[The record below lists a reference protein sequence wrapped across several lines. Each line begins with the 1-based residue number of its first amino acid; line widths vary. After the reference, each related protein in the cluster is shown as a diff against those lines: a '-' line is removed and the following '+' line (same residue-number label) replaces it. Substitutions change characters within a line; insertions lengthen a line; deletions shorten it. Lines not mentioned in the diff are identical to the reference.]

1 MPKNSAPIGPNGYF
15 TTGLVT
21 TRNPLREGAQSRM
34 QSRYYG
40 NNSDSIWDG
49 VNTEI
54 SSKLTLIRRPGQS
67 VYNPNNFNYINGFYE
82 FSPFTTGSQNIKILA
97 STATTVEECTGLA
110 GTVTASGTGVTWVS
124 GDQFPGS
131 LGTGKII
138 VDGSVYTIASVTDAR
153 HLVLTGSGIHFLG
166 SVNVSLPSSTN
177 VTWFSGDKFHTNW
190 AGMTITINAVDYV
203 VDRVVNDTLLLLT
216 TLATGN
222 ASPVNY
228 SISPVLTNVDYIG
241 GVDNLVFTKPTN
253 SCTVTVSGQAVQATV
268 GSFSTD
274 WVQGITI
281 TIQGVDYTLDHVI
294 DTTHLVVTSI
304 PVAQGSGKTFTTLGG
319 AGQTTFQQVGNILF
333 MGDGANQTMWNGQGQ
348 ATPTGL
354 PAPDTAPTAVNTP
367 IANPYPLWA
376 ANTFYF
382 PVNVISTSGSYQQF
396 TGTTTTNPLANATAT
411 TGVVEP
417 SWSNT
422 PGVVTTDGSVKW
434 TCMTPA
440 NMAWQSGTGYTVGSL
455 IVGSVSGTTT
465 FFRCTVA
472 GTSGVSQPTW
482 VNGQNVEGPSSPQLS
497 WQSAGLPLTW
507 VQVTGVTGSVAATT
521 ITNAAI
527 ITDSNNNI
535 QDVYIPGLSGA
546 AQPTNW
552 NTQLAGQTTD
562 NGPNA
567 PSSGTYAWPGTY
579 QNLPLTWLNG
589 GALNLAPVGT
599 GAYQYAYA
607 LEHVE
612 TALTPYHVGTA
623 SPRSLSITKAANS
636 TITVQGYGVQA
647 WDTSHNQFGVVST
660 SSTTVTYVSGNA
672 FDTAATNPNWLPGA
686 SISIHNVSYTIASV
700 TNSGSLVLTSSAGTQ
715 SNVRYAV
722 GPASTL
728 QIYRTVQGGSTL
740 FLLTEITNP
749 GPGVLWTV
757 SDSSP
762 DSALNQFIEAEE
774 DGLNDPPPIG
784 LTNLAYHADRVWGVV
799 GNVVYR
805 SGGPD
810 TFNGDGHQAFSVDD
824 FFTFP
829 STVLRLWPQVSGI
842 VVFTSSGDYL
852 IQGQGTSTSAFY
864 AIPFVNGAG
873 TGILSYNAFTQN
885 GAAVFI
891 VTPDKKVIYFDP
903 ASGVADDGFPIST
916 QISALSNLAGPDGTY
931 LAWHSNGSLDTALY
945 LVGAT
950 RTTTGTFQGSQYR
963 MNQTS
968 APESGLNW
976 SPQAF
981 LNVNGTSA
989 VVSIESSPGI
999 RKLIYGPATA
1009 GSIQFRDTTV
1019 NTDTKVE
1026 SGVLST
1032 VVYDAYATVGS
1043 LVLAQP
1049 GQLAGVEFI
1058 ETTVPATSVSPTIT
1072 MWLDEISTLANASS
1086 GITFTLA
1093 ANCDEPPEL
1102 NGSVWSSKTM
1112 LRKRAYVSQSRKPAI
1127 CQDVQIK
1134 FDFGSVNSPDELWSY
1149 TLYGSVRK

>member
-67 VYNPNNFNYINGFYE
+67 VYNPNNFHYINGFYE

-97 STATTVEECTGLA
+97 TTATTVEECTGLA

-367 IANPYPLWA
+367 ITPPYSTWTS
-376 ANTFYF
+376 NTFYF
-382 PVNVISTSGSYQQF
+382 PIPIITTASNGYWELTNGAAQTVATTSIAEPTWASGS
-396 TGTTTTNPLANATAT
+396 PR
-411 TGVVEP
+411 
-417 SWSNT
+417 
-422 PGVVTTDGSVKW
+422 TDGSAIW
-434 TCMTPA
+434 TVTDNGLGA
-440 NMAWQSGTGYTVGSL
+440 ATLAWRATHAYTAYDTTATVGS
-455 IVGSVSGTTT
+455 IGGKVVVANVGSTAT
-465 FFRCTVA
+465 FFVCTTA
-472 GTSGVSQPTW
+472 GTSASSPPTW
-482 VNGQNVEGPSSPQLS
+482 VNGTVLDGTVV
-497 WQSAGLPLTW
+497 WQSAGVPITW
-507 VQVTGVTGSVAATT
+507 NDVTGSGTATGISNST
-521 ITNAAI
+521 LIV
-527 ITDSNNNI
+527 DSNNNVE
-535 QDVYIPGLSGA
+535 QVYTPGWSGNSAPVWATNAGGQTPEPTPATGSGA
-546 AQPTNW
+546 GFTLQWSN
-552 NTQLAGQTTD
+552 AG
-562 NGPNA
+562 P
-567 PSSGTYAWPGTY
+567 
-579 QNLPLTWLNG
+579 
-589 GALNLAPVGT
+589 LNLAPVGT